1 VIAEDAVLLR
11 EDLAKL
17 SASCDCDVV
26 AKVDEHRPD
35 LLVADVRMPPGFTDE
50 GLRAG
55 PGPADTDHRWVLAVL
70 RFLEPEPDASAP
82 SDSRHRRQ
90 VTPERPRTGAA
101 CRCRPLHSSAC
112 SLSTRHPPPFG

>member
-1 VIAEDAVLLR
+1 MIAVDAVLLR

-50 GLRAG
+50 GCAG
-55 PGPADTDHRWVLAVL
+55 PGPGGHRPSLGA
-70 RFLEPEPDASAP
+70 RSAAFL
-82 SDSRHRRQ
+82 
-90 VTPERPRTGAA
+90 GA
-101 CRCRPLHSSAC
+101 
-112 SLSTRHPPPFG
+112 